1 MKLAQLT
8 WPEVDA
14 LDRARTV
21 VLLPTGSLEQHGPHL
36 PVFTD
41 SLLVTS
47 VAEAVEAN
55 LPGEV
60 LLLPT
65 LWQGA
70 SGHHLGFPG
79 TVSASLA
86 GYQASVVAA
95 LDSLAQHGF
104 LVAYVVNGHGGNT
117 SGNDLA
123 VREIKTRFPNM
134 VVGAAGYFEFIP
146 TELLERT
153 LTGPFRSIRHACE
166 AETSL
171 MLHCHPPLVR
181 MERAVDDGLDPVP
194 PVPGLALTF
203 HERTQD
209 GVLGCGT
216 LGTAEKGE
224 ALFKSAVAGLTQACQ
239 ALSQGVVYHGR

>member
-36 PVFTD
+36 PLFTD
-41 SLLVTS
+41 SLLVTA
-47 VAEAVEAN
+47 VAEAVEAH
-55 LPGEV
+55 LPEQV

-65 LWQGA
+65 LWLGA

-86 GYQASVVAA
+86 GYQQAVVAA
-95 LDSLAQHGF
+95 LDSLAQNGF
-104 LVAYVVNGHGGNT
+104 LVAYIVNGHGGNT

-123 VREIKTRFPNM
+123 VRELKTRFPNIT
-134 VVGAAGYFEFIP
+134 VGAAGYFEFIAP
-146 TELLERT
+146 TVMEQT
-153 LTGPFRSIRHACE
+153 LTGPFRTIRHACE

-171 MLHCHPPLVR
+171 MLHCHPQQVR
-181 MERAVDDGLDPVP
+181 MDRAVDDGLDPVP
-194 PVPGLALTF
+194 FVPGLGATF
-203 HERTQD
+203 AERTQD
-209 GVLGCGT
+209 GVLGCAT
-216 LGTAEKGE
+216 LGTAEKGRVLFE
-224 ALFKSAVAGLTQACQ
+224 AAVTGLAEACR
-239 ALSQGVVYHGR
+239 ALSEGIHYQGR

>member
-1 MKLAQLT
+1 MKLAHLT

-36 PVFTD
+36 PLFTD
-41 SLLVTS
+41 SLLVTA
-47 VAEAVEAN
+47 VAESVEAK
-55 LPGEV
+55 LPEQV

-65 LWQGA
+65 LWLGA
-70 SGHHLGFPG
+70 SAHHLGFPG
-79 TVSASLA
+79 TVSANLA

-95 LDSLAQHGF
+95 LESLAQNGF

-123 VREIKTRFPNM
+123 VRELKALFPHM
-134 VVGAAGYFEFIP
+134 TVGAAGYFEFIP
-146 TELLERT
+146 PGLMEQT
-153 LTGPFRSIRHACE
+153 LTGPFRTIRHACE

-171 MLHCHPPLVR
+171 MLHCHPDLVR

-194 PVPGLALTF
+194 FVPGLGFTF
-203 HERTQD
+203 SERTQD
-209 GVLGCGT
+209 GVLGCAT
-216 LGTAEKGE
+216 LGTAEKGRV
-224 ALFKSAVAGLTQACQ
+224 LFESAVAGLTAACE
-239 ALSQGVVYHGR
+239 ALSAGIHYQGR